1 MAIFYQNP
9 VKEGTH
15 HANQESTPKGTP
27 EIPYLKT
34 GDDKGDAE
42 KKEGIDQPGKE
53 AKRKD
58 SQGEGKKLD
67 HGLNYNIDN
76 SQTESCPDRR
86 PDSLNLNALD

>member
-34 GDDKGDAE
+34 GNDKGDAE
-42 KKEGIDQPGKE
+42 EEEGIDQPGKE
-53 AKRKD
+53 TKRKD
-58 SQGEGKKLD
+58 VRGRVKSLIT
-67 HGLNYNIDN
+67 GLITTLIIPKQRAA
-76 SQTESCPDRR
+76 QTAGQIPST
-86 PDSLNLNALD
+86 